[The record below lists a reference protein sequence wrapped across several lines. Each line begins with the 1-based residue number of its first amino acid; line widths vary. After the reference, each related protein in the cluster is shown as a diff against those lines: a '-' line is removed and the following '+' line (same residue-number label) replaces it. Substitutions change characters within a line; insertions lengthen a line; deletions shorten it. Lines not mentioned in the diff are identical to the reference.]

1 MRESRHSLW
10 ALSVAG
16 SGRALGQPC
25 CMSTPPRP
33 SVWSWWKPC
42 PMVGE
47 TETGQSEGPTQN
59 CYHLENEWGCTRVG
73 LAHLQEKSPCF
84 PVDWESLLMRCSV

>member
-1 MRESRHSLW
+1 
-10 ALSVAG
+10 
-16 SGRALGQPC
+16 
-25 CMSTPPRP
+25 
-33 SVWSWWKPC
+33 
-42 PMVGE
+42 MVGE